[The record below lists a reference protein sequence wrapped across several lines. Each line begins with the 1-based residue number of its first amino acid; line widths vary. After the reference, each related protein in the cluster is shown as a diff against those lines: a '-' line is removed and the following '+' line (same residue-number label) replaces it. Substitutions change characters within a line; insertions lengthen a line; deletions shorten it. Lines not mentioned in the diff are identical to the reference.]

1 MPLPARADVIPL
13 MQESLFLNKRPP
25 LNESLGIEQF
35 STNKMHNNK

>member
-13 MQESLFLNKRPP
+13 MQESLFLNKRPS